1 MSDNAKV
8 IVIDLQIDEWR
19 IVEALAYRSAVGVN
33 AEYAVVKVNDAIRA
47 SLDGAR
53 AEFGAAVDV
62 PGWQPPDGWAPPE
75 LLNLDPHY
83 LLGFAWIA
91 ARRDEPT
98 LTYEA
103 FAETLTY
110 GELVGAFW
118 GAMERQVEEVAVPL
132 VNREQRRR
140 SGRPSKTASR
150 SATPTTGPSPT
161 SDSSRSAST
170 SPRSK
175 SSAK

>member
-1 MSDNAKV
+1 MSNERV
-8 IVIDLQIDEWR
+8 IAIDLQIDEWR
-19 IVEALAYRSAVGVN
+19 IPEALAYRSAVGIN

-53 AEFGAAVDV
+53 AEFGDAVDV
-62 PGWQPPDGWAPPE
+62 PGWKPPDGWAPPE
-75 LLNLDPHY
+75 LLNLEPHY

-91 ARRDEPT
+91 ARRDHPT
-98 LTYEA
+98 LAYEA

-132 VNREQRRR
+132 VNREQRRQ
-140 SGRPSKTASR
+140 SGRPSKTASP
-150 SATPTTGPSPT
+150 SATPTTGRSQT
-161 SDSSRSAST
+161 STASRSAST
-170 SPRSK
+170 SRPSK
-175 SSAK
+175 SSAN